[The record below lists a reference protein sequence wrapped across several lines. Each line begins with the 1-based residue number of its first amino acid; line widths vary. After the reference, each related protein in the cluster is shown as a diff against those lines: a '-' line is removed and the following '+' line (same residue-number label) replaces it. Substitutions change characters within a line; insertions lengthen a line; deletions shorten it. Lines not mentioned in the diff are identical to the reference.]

1 MILAVT
7 GGTGFVGGHLLALA
21 AAHGHT
27 VRALTRRP
35 QPPLPGV
42 EWIPGDLASPGD
54 LCTGADALIHIA
66 GTITATSRAEFDVG
80 NVAGTASI
88 IAAAC
93 AAGVTCFVH
102 VSSLAAREPGLSDY
116 GASKAAAEAL
126 VIASGLDG
134 AIVRPPGVY
143 GPGDRETLPVFQ
155 MVARGIAVLPGDG
168 RFSLIEVGDLSAAL
182 LALAASDG
190 ASVAA
195 GAGGIAEIDD
205 GHGAYSHAD
214 LARAIGVAVGR
225 TPHLLRLPLGVLRA
239 TATVETA
246 LARIQRRGPKMTHDR
261 ARYLAHPDWVA
272 ATGRGLPGTLWQPST
287 RLPEGLARAVAWY
300 RANGWLK

>member
-7 GGTGFVGGHLLALA
+7 GGTGFVGSHLLTTATTN
-21 AAHGHT
+21 GHT

-42 EWIPGDLASPGD
+42 TWISGDLASPGT
-54 LCTGADALIHIA
+54 LCDGADAVIHIA
-66 GTITATSRAEFDVG
+66 GTITAASRAEFDAG

-88 IAAAC
+88 VTAAKG
-93 AAGVTCFVH
+93 AGVRRFAH

-126 VIASGLDG
+126 VATSGLDW
-134 AIVRPPGVY
+134 AVVRPPGVY

-155 MVARGIAVLPGDG
+155 MVTRGVAVLPGDG
-168 RFSLIEVGDLSAAL
+168 RFSLIEVGDLSEAL
-182 LALAASDG
+182 LELAASDT
-190 ASVAA
+190 S
-195 GAGGIAEIDD
+195 GIAEIDD

-225 TPHLLRLPLGVLRA
+225 TPLLLRLPLGVLRA

-246 LARIQRRGPKMTHDR
+246 LARLQKRSPKMTHDR

-272 ATGRGLPGTLWQPST
+272 AAEHGLPATLWQPST

-300 RANGWLK
+300 RAEGWLAPARL

>member
-7 GGTGFVGGHLLALA
+7 GGTGFVGGHLLAA
-21 AAHGHT
+21 ATAQDHT

-35 QPPLPGV
+35 QSPLPGV
-42 EWIPGDLASPGD
+42 EWIAGDLASPGD
-54 LCTGADALIHIA
+54 LCAGTDAVIHIA
-66 GTITATSRAEFDVG
+66 GTITATTRTEFDAG

-88 IAAAC
+88 IAAAR
-93 AAGVTCFVH
+93 AAGVRRFVH

-126 VIASGLDG
+126 VAASGLDW

-155 MVARGIAVLPGDG
+155 MVARGIAVLPGAG

-182 LALAASDG
+182 LALAASD
-190 ASVAA
+190 
-195 GAGGIAEIDD
+195 AGGITEIDD

-214 LARAIGVAVGR
+214 LARAIGMAVGR
-225 TPHLLRLPLGVLRA
+225 SPIRLRLPLAVLRA
-239 TATVETA
+239 TATIETT
-246 LARIQRRGPKMTHDR
+246 LARIQKRGPRMTHDR

-272 ATGRGLPGTLWQPST
+272 ATARGLPATLWQPRT
-287 RLPEGLARAVAWY
+287 PLADGLARAVAWY
-300 RANGWLK
+300 RASGWLG